1 MTLDEIVA
9 EYENNVADL
18 TTSERLLVWWAY
30 ETGLRRAQELAKKHV
45 YAWGDE
51 VDAEQGLCA
60 DIGVSFAAFDNAI
73 DAEAK
78 K

>member
-18 TTSERLLVWWAY
+18 TTSERLLVWVAY
-30 ETGLRRAQELAKKHV
+30 ETGLRRAQELANDLVGTHF
-45 YAWGDE
+45 WGQLDHDE
-51 VDAEQGLCA
+51 FNQ
-60 DIGVSFAAFDNAI
+60 AI